1 MRKQAQPVEADT
13 DQPRKEVSGRLEAD
27 RIGDVEREGTRATWG
42 MIERRSPTRIDGA
55 IRRFEKGDRMARNSE
70 ATRNGSQ
77 PGPEDEDSGATQ
89 NLIVGDTGDAKRR
102 GNLEL
107 SQPAPPKE
115 RESRRLDDR
124 SPVKPEVRNEGQ
136 PEVRIAGEAGGSRSH
151 RGNSEP
157 CGNRQRRRHRKQGET
172 RAEIA
177 GIAEGTKKMAQTIGI
192 GRRLNKTGAGK
203 GQPGTETQVE
213 REDQGTRPTRT

>member
-77 PGPEDEDSGATQ
+77 PGAEDEDSGATQ
-89 NLIVGDTGDAKRR
+89 NLIVGDTGEAKRR

-124 SPVKPEVRNEGQ
+124 SPVKPEVRNDGQ

-177 GIAEGTKKMAQTIGI
+177 GIAEGT
-192 GRRLNKTGAGK
+192 
-203 GQPGTETQVE
+203 
-213 REDQGTRPTRT
+213 

>member
-151 RGNSEP
+151 RGNPEP
-157 CGNRQRRRHRKQGET
+157 CGNRQRQKASEARRNPSGDRRHSRRDEEDGANHRNRTPAQQNGSGEGAT
-172 RAEIA
+172 RN
-177 GIAEGTKKMAQTIGI
+177 
-192 GRRLNKTGAGK
+192 RN
-203 GQPGTETQVE
+203 PG
-213 REDQGTRPTRT
+213 